1 MTTINDTT
9 MQGTISRR
17 SFVKG
22 ASALAAGGALAGAFG
37 FDIAHAEGT
46 VDPDAPVEKRYT
58 YCDMCNQVPKCGMT
72 AYVQDGKIVRVES
85 RTPHPTTPLCAKGLA
100 SIQELYDPKRLQTPL
115 RRTNPKGTGQS
126 QWEPITW
133 DEAYDAIVSEF
144 NRVKEEDGPDA
155 VMFYCGDPKEPRPP
169 IQRVAT
175 LFGSS
180 TYGLESSLC
189 STATNITSQLVYGRG
204 QSSSGSD
211 PTDATGSC
219 MIWSLNAAWSQP
231 NRHAKFMDQ
240 KERGCKFVIVDPR
253 ITPTVMGLA
262 DIHLQLRPG
271 SDGALALGFINI
283 LIRDGLVDKQFVEEW
298 THGYEGLADL
308 AAQYPPEKVEE
319 ITWVPATKLEEAVHL
334 LAENA
339 PSTLVTSSAGLAHS
353 SNVGHALRAV
363 FMIPAL
369 MGMIEKKGGVMF
381 ASGGL
386 PLDVSA
392 STAKFR
398 AEDIYAEQGFAD
410 KRVDKDDFPAWVSFT
425 KHFQTAR
432 LPEYIDEGKIKAAIL
447 VASNVMIWPESD
459 RYQEAL
465 GKLEFVA
472 AVDYYERPWTHDY
485 VDILLPAAMC
495 HERMA
500 PFAAYG
506 RKLFFREPCVEPAGQ
521 AREDWK
527 IMLDL
532 GCKLGYEEQCFGGDV
547 EAALDNILQTA
558 GLDVTVDDLR
568 ANPEGLEIP
577 GNKNEEGKHA
587 SGKLRKDG
595 QPGFNTPSGKLEFDS
610 EILKGFG
617 YEGLPVYEEP
627 VHTPYAPTEED
638 KRYPLVLNAGSR
650 LPYYTHS
657 KLREIPWLNQF
668 MPEPVVRLHP
678 QDARD
683 RSISDGDNGTRVQP
697 SERDRDEGRGDEP
710 RARRDGGHLSR
721 MAPGEREPPDHAGLR
736 SHHRLSAVQVRVV
749 RSRGHRQ
756 GTPRQP
762 IASQRK
768 RPRLYRVPC
777 GRGSKEEP
785 WKNGKRAARGS
796 LRSASRRWSSLRPAR
811 DSGYGTSSPASAT
824 PSATRRWTR
833 TWKPTTP
840 TMRRCWRPRIAL
852 QTSAAS
858 TAMCPRS
865 ANSWPK
871 ALHGWQEATNCR
883 SNSGSSTT
891 NSA

>member
-1 MTTINDTT
+1 
-9 MQGTISRR
+9 
-17 SFVKG
+17 
-22 ASALAAGGALAGAFG
+22 
-37 FDIAHAEGT
+37 
-46 VDPDAPVEKRYT
+46 
-58 YCDMCNQVPKCGMT
+58 
-72 AYVQDGKIVRVES
+72 
-85 RTPHPTTPLCAKGLA
+85 
-100 SIQELYDPKRLQTPL
+100 
-115 RRTNPKGTGQS
+115 
-126 QWEPITW
+126 
-133 DEAYDAIVSEF
+133 
-144 NRVKEEDGPDA
+144 
-155 VMFYCGDPKEPRPP
+155 
-169 IQRVAT
+169 
-175 LFGSS
+175 
-180 TYGLESSLC
+180 
-189 STATNITSQLVYGRG
+189 
-204 QSSSGSD
+204 
-211 PTDATGSC
+211 
-219 MIWSLNAAWSQP
+219 
-231 NRHAKFMDQ
+231 
-240 KERGCKFVIVDPR
+240 
-253 ITPTVMGLA
+253 MGLA

-683 RSISDGDNGTRVQP
+683 RSISDGDMVRVFNHQN
-697 SERDRDEGRGDEP
+697 EIEMKAEVTN
-710 RARRDGGHLSR
+710 LV
-721 MAPGEREPPDHAGLR
+721 HAGM
-736 SHHRLSAVQVRVV
+736 VD
-749 RSRGHRQ
+749 
-756 GTPRQP
+756 
-762 IASQRK
+762 IF
-768 RPRLYRVPC
+768 
-777 GRGSKEEP
+777 
-785 WKNGKRAARGS
+785 
-796 LRSASRRWSSLRPAR
+796 
-811 DSGYGTSSPASAT
+811 
-824 PSATRRWTR
+824 
-833 TWKPTTP
+833 
-840 TMRRCWRPRIAL
+840 
-852 QTSAAS
+852 
-858 TAMCPRS
+858 
-865 ANSWPK
+865 
-871 ALHGWQEATNCR
+871 HGWHQANVNLLTTRDFDPITGFPPFRCGLCEVEATGKGR
-883 SNSGSSTT
+883 LVSQ
-891 NSA
+891 